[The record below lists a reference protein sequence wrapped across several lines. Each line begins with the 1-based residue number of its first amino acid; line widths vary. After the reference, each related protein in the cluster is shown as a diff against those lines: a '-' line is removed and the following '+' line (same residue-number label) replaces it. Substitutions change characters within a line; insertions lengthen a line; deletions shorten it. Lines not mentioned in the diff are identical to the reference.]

1 MGRDSIQKF
10 LDEFDINSKI
20 YVLLVFISVLFIA
33 AIMLIN
39 NEMKYDSY
47 VDNLQAAEKTEVV
60 VPQ

>member
-10 LDEFDINSKI
+10 LDEFDINSNI
-20 YVLLVFISVLFIA
+20 YLVLVFISVVFIA

-47 VDNLQAAEKTEVV
+47 VDSLQAEKTEIVEH
-60 VPQ
+60 Q